1 MFEDQTKK
9 PFIKKLLNHNIKFW
23 AAVAAALIILI
34 AGGASLYVKSA
45 LEPVNKNS
53 EKAVN
58 VYIPKGSTISTIAAK
73 LKKQDLIKN
82 EKVFIAY
89 VKFKH
94 AEGFQAGNFQ
104 LSQSMGP
111 AELIEKLTSTSHV
124 PAFKIIIPEGR
135 QLSEIAD
142 IIAGQTNYSNK
153 DIMKKLDD
161 KGFINQ
167 LKKKYPKLITDD
179 VLNKNIKHP
188 LEGYLYPATYPF
200 YDPQTK
206 LETIIEAMIKQ
217 TDKVAGKYQSQ
228 MKGKNMSVHKTLTLA
243 SLIEEEATE
252 KADRH
257 KISSV
262 FHNRLGKKMPLQ
274 TDPTVLYALG
284 KHKNRVVYKDLEA
297 KSPYNT
303 YTNTGLPPGPIANA
317 GETSWEAALN
327 PDKTEYVYFLAKK
340 NGEVVFTKTLK
351 EHNKAKSKYITNGQ
365 SE

>member
-9 PFIKKLLNHNIKFW
+9 PFIKKLLDHKIKFW
-23 AAVAAALIILI
+23 LTAAAVLIILI

-45 LEPVNKNS
+45 LEPVDKNS

-58 VYIPKGSTISTIAAK
+58 VYIPKGSTVSTIAAK
-73 LKKQDLIKN
+73 LKKQELIKN

-94 AEGFQAGNFQ
+94 ASGFQAGNFQ
-104 LSQSMGP
+104 LSQSMSP
-111 AELIEKLTSTSHV
+111 AELIDKLTSTSHV
-124 PAFKIIIPEGR
+124 PAFKIVVPEGR
-135 QLSEIAD
+135 QLTEIAAM
-142 IIAGQTNYSNK
+142 IAGQTNYSEK
-153 DIMKKLDD
+153 DIMNKLDD
-161 KGFINQ
+161 KNFINK
-167 LKKKYPKLITDD
+167 LKKKYPNVIKDD

-200 YDPQTK
+200 YDPETK
-206 LETIIEAMIKQ
+206 LEAIIEAMIKE
-217 TDKVAGKYQSQ
+217 TDKTAEKYRTQ
-228 MKGKNMSVHKTLTLA
+228 MKDKKMSVHKTLTMA

-262 FHNRLGKKMPLQ
+262 FYNRLDKKMPLQ

-284 KHKNRVVYKDLEA
+284 KHKNRVVYKDLGV

-303 YTNTGLPPGPIANA
+303 YKHTGLPPGPIANA
-317 GETSWEAALN
+317 GESSWEAALN
-327 PDKTEYVYFLAKK
+327 PDKTDYVYFLAKK

-351 EHNKAKSKYITNGQ
+351 EHNKAKSKYITNQ